1 MLFELSAAGA
11 DFLVVGA
18 HALAAHGLPRAT
30 GDIDIWVQ
38 PTKENADRVW
48 QAIESFGAPNRN
60 LARDDLYTPNTVFQ
74 IGVEPQRIDI
84 LTSIDGVEFAEA
96 WQDRKQTTVDGI
108 TFFVIGRDMLLKN
121 KKAAGRPKDLAD
133 AAWLEQTNDSGDS
146 LR

>member
-108 TFFVIGRDMLLKN
+108 TFFVIGRDML
-121 KKAAGRPKDLAD
+121 
-133 AAWLEQTNDSGDS
+133 
-146 LR
+146 